1 MYLHS
6 PVHFDRSPGHS
17 REGTSVNQVIIGVD
31 THKANHIAVAID
43 TRGTRLGGIT
53 IPATPKGYAALEEW
67 ASGYGAIKA
76 FGIEG
81 TGSYGAGLSRDLLAK
96 GHTVV
101 DVMRPNRQL
110 RYLHGK
116 TDDLD
121 AEGAARSVLNGQAT
135 AIAKAQT
142 GSSEMIRHLKVA
154 RDSAVKAK
162 SQAMITLKTLIINAP
177 AELREGLD
185 QIRGPI
191 SLVRHI
197 AALRPGEL
205 TSPIASA
212 KAAMRALARR
222 WLLLHE
228 EIERHDRELER
239 MVQDKAPKLMQSH
252 GISTMTVAEML
263 ILVGDN
269 PERIKSESALAKMC
283 GVCPIP
289 ASSGK
294 TNRMRLNRGG
304 NRQANA
310 AIYRVAIV
318 RMRDD
323 QQTKAYAARRTAEGK
338 TKREIVRCIKRY
350 IVREIYRALCASPAR
365 SADA

>member
-1 MYLHS
+1 M
-6 PVHFDRSPGHS
+6 
-17 REGTSVNQVIIGVD
+17 NQIIIGVD
-31 THKANHIAVAID
+31 THKSNHIAVAINAQ
-43 TRGTRLGGIT
+43 GARLGEKS
-53 IPATPKGYAALEEW
+53 IPTTRQGYNDLQTW
-67 ASGYGAIKA
+67 ASGFGPIKA

-96 GHTVV
+96 GHTVL

-116 TDDLD
+116 SDSLD
-121 AEGAARSVLNGQAT
+121 AESAARSVLNGQAT
-135 AIAKAQT
+135 ALAKSQT
-142 GSSEMIRHLKVA
+142 GSSEMIRHIKVA

-177 AELREGLD
+177 TALRDTLELIKGR
-185 QIRGPI
+185 ITR
-191 SLVRHI
+191 VRHV
-197 AALRPGEL
+197 AALRPGEVI
-205 TSPIASA
+205 SPTASA
-212 KAAMRALARR
+212 KAAMRAIARR
-222 WLLLHE
+222 WLSLHE
-228 EIERHDRELER
+228 EIQAHDQELER
-239 MVQDKAPKLMQSH
+239 LVREKAPELMKSH

-269 PERIKSESALAKMC
+269 PERIKSEAALARLC

-310 AIYRVAIV
+310 ALYRVAIV

-323 QQTKAYAARRTAEGK
+323 DKTKAYAARRTAEGK
-338 TKREIVRCIKRY
+338 TRREIVRCIKRY
-350 IVREIYRALCASPAR
+350 IVTEIYRHLCVLPATPN
-365 SADA
+365 ST

>member
-1 MYLHS
+1 M
-6 PVHFDRSPGHS
+6 D
-17 REGTSVNQVIIGVD
+17 QVIVGVD
-31 THKANHIAVAID
+31 THKANHIAVAIN
-43 TRGTRLGGIT
+43 THGARLGITT
-53 IPATPKGYAALEEW
+53 IPATGKGYRDLEIW
-67 ASGYGAIKA
+67 ASKFGHVRA

-81 TGSYGAGLSRDLLAK
+81 TGSYGAGLSRVLLAK
-96 GHTVV
+96 GHNVL
-101 DVMRPNRQL
+101 DIMRPNRQL

-116 TDDLD
+116 SDSLD
-121 AEGAARSVLNGQAT
+121 AESAARSVLSGQAMVQ
-135 AIAKAQT
+135 AKAQT
-142 GSSEMIRHLKVA
+142 GSSEMIRHLKIA

-177 AELREGLD
+177 AELRDTLD

-197 AALRPGEL
+197 AALRPGEIS
-205 TSPIASA
+205 SPLASA
-212 KAAMRALARR
+212 KAAMRAIARR
-222 WLLLHE
+222 WLTLHE
-228 EIERHDRELER
+228 EIQAHEQELER
-239 MVQDKAPKLMQSH
+239 LVRAKAPELMKSF

-263 ILVGDN
+263 ILIGDN
-269 PERIKSESALAKMC
+269 PERIRSEAALAKMC

-323 QQTKAYAARRTAEGK
+323 AQTKAYATKRTADGK
-338 TKREIVRCIKRY
+338 TRREIVRCIKRY
-350 IVREIYRALCASPAR
+350 LVREIYRALCSSPVNTPGA
-365 SADA
+365 

>member
-1 MYLHS
+1 M
-6 PVHFDRSPGHS
+6 D
-17 REGTSVNQVIIGVD
+17 EIIIGVD
-31 THKANHIAVAID
+31 THKSNHIAVAINAH
-43 TRGTRLGGIT
+43 GARLGVIT
-53 IPATPKGYAALEEW
+53 IPTTRKGYSDLETW
-67 ASGYGAIKA
+67 ASAFGSIKA

-81 TGSYGAGLSRDLLAK
+81 TGSYGAGLSRSMLAR
-96 GHTVV
+96 GHLVL

-116 TDDLD
+116 SDSLD

-135 AIAKAQT
+135 ALAKTQT
-142 GSSEMIRHLKVA
+142 GLSEMIRHLKIA

-177 AELREGLD
+177 EELRATLD

-191 SLVRHI
+191 SLIRHL
-197 AALRPGEL
+197 AALRPGNI

-212 KAAMRALARR
+212 KASMRAIARR
-222 WLLLHE
+222 WLALHE
-228 EIERHDRELER
+228 EIQVHEQELER
-239 MVQDKAPKLMQSH
+239 MVSEKAPDLMKSH
-252 GISTMTVAEML
+252 GISTLTVAEML

-269 PERIKSESALAKMC
+269 PERIKSEAALAKLC

-310 AIYRVAIV
+310 ALYRVAIV
-318 RMRDD
+318 RLRDHAT
-323 QQTKAYAARRTAEGK
+323 TKAYAARRRAEGK
-338 TKREIVRCIKRY
+338 TPREIVRCVKRY
-350 IVREIYRALCASPAR
+350 IVREIYRHLCLP
-365 SADA
+365 SANHVA